1 MYIENFKFPTTFAFP
16 LGSNLKIPAK
26 HLGAV
31 SYISFTNEKTC
42 YFADYKRKVS
52 TKIISMEKENNP
64 DIRTQY
70 AGIRNSCTGILYVCR
85 ERRQYRSFRLS
96 G

>member
-31 SYISFTNEKTC
+31 SYISFTKKKLLLLQIINARYLLRAWK
-42 YFADYKRKVS
+42 KR
-52 TKIISMEKENNP
+52 TTRYTNA
-64 DIRTQY
+64 IRW
-70 AGIRNSCTGILYVCR
+70 NS
-85 ERRQYRSFRLS
+85 
-96 G
+96 

>member
-31 SYISFTNEKTC
+31 SYISFTKKKLLLLQIINARYLLRDVAWK
-42 YFADYKRKVS
+42 KRP
-52 TKIISMEKENNP
+52 T
-64 DIRTQY
+64 R
-70 AGIRNSCTGILYVCR
+70 
-85 ERRQYRSFRLS
+85 
-96 G
+96 

>member
-31 SYISFTNEKTC
+31 SYISS
-42 YFADYKRKVS
+42 VS
-52 TKIISMEKENNP
+52 YTHLRAHETA
-64 DIRTQY
+64 R
-70 AGIRNSCTGILYVCR
+70 
-85 ERRQYRSFRLS
+85 
-96 G
+96 

>member
-31 SYISFTNEKTC
+31 SYISFTKKKIAT
-42 YFADYKRKVS
+42 FADYK
-52 TKIISMEKENNP
+52 
-64 DIRTQY
+64 TQ
-70 AGIRNSCTGILYVCR
+70 GIY
-85 ERRQYRSFRLS
+85 
-96 G
+96 

>member
-31 SYISFTNEKTC
+31 SYISFTQK
-42 YFADYKRKVS
+42 KLLLLQ
-52 TKIISMEKENNP
+52 IINA
-64 DIRTQY
+64 RY
-70 AGIRNSCTGILYVCR
+70 LLR
-85 ERRQYRSFRLS
+85 
-96 G
+96 

>member
-31 SYISFTNEKTC
+31 SYISFTKKKLLLFCMEST
-42 YFADYKRKVS
+42 YKK
-52 TKIISMEKENNP
+52 
-64 DIRTQY
+64 
-70 AGIRNSCTGILYVCR
+70 CLR
-85 ERRQYRSFRLS
+85 EE
-96 G
+96 

>member
-16 LGSNLKIPAK
+16 LGSNLKIPVK
-26 HLGAV
+26 HLGAGNP
-31 SYISFTNEKTC
+31 ILALQRKIAT
-42 YFADYKRKVS
+42 FADYKRKVS

-64 DIRTQY
+64 IY
-70 AGIRNSCTGILYVCR
+70 ERNTLEFVTVALEILYVCR

>member
-31 SYISFTNEKTC
+31 SYISFTKKKLLQLKTL
-42 YFADYKRKVS
+42 YRTILSKLKM
-52 TKIISMEKENNP
+52 KILLKNYSAKI
-64 DIRTQY
+64 Y
-70 AGIRNSCTGILYVCR
+70 
-85 ERRQYRSFRLS
+85 SFQPLK
-96 G
+96 

>member
-31 SYISFTNEKTC
+31 SYISFTKKKLLLLQIINARYLLRELAGK
-42 YFADYKRKVS
+42 KR
-52 TKIISMEKENNP
+52 TTRYPNA
-64 DIRTQY
+64 IRW
-70 AGIRNSCTGILYVCR
+70 NS
-85 ERRQYRSFRLS
+85 
-96 G
+96 

>member
-31 SYISFTNEKTC
+31 SYISFTKKKLLQLKTL
-42 YFADYKRKVS
+42 YRKILS
-52 TKIISMEKENNP
+52 KLKMKILQKNYSAKI
-64 DIRTQY
+64 Y
-70 AGIRNSCTGILYVCR
+70 
-85 ERRQYRSFRLS
+85 SFQPLK
-96 G
+96 